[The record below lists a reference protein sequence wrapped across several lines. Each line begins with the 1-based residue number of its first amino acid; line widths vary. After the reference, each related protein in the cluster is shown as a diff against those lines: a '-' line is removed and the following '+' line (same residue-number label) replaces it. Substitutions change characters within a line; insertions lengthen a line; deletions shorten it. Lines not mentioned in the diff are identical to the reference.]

1 MLLLH
6 GRDDGDHEVLAV
18 LKVVGDL
25 VTKFALRH
33 LHIVLRRA
41 VVRHQVQVAVVDV
54 DELVLTA
61 GHVRHIHVV
70 RRGRNVFVLTTREDV
85 RSDKVDL
92 GVTVLAS
99 LRGRHVDNLAR
110 AALDHDVTVLT
121 QGRALLG
128 VGHRSTGVG
137 GLEVD
142 VLSLVVRLHVSHH
155 SLMLPGTYHVV
166 VVQKRGAK
174 RFFHPPGTEEENSA
188 VQKPIL
194 VT

>member
-25 VTKFALRH
+25 VTKFTLRH

-41 VVRHQVQVAVVDV
+41 IVRHQVQVAVVDV
-54 DELVLTA
+54 DELVLTT

-70 RRGRNVFVLTTREDV
+70 RRGRDVFVLTTREDV
-85 RSDKVDL
+85 RSDKMDL
-92 GVTVLAS
+92 GVTVLAG
-99 LRGRHVDNLAR
+99 LRGRHVDNLAWT
-110 AALDHDVTVLT
+110 ALDHDVTVLT

-142 VLSLVVRLHVSHH
+142 VLSLVVRL
-155 SLMLPGTYHVV
+155 
-166 VVQKRGAK
+166 AC
-174 RFFHPPGTEEENSA
+174 
-188 VQKPIL
+188 
-194 VT
+194 